1 MVTKVKLITAQEACQ
16 ILRQNKPDKIYLL
29 LRSGI
34 LSGFKCGKRWLI
46 DEDSIYHYINHS
58 LVSASRK

>member
-1 MVTKVKLITAQEACQ
+1 MKLITAQEAAQ

-29 LRSGI
+29 VRSKC

-46 DEDSIYHYINHS
+46 DEDSVYKYIQRELLNS
-58 LVSASRK
+58 

>member
-1 MVTKVKLITAQEACQ
+1 MAAQVKLITAQEAAQ

-46 DEDSIYHYINHS
+46 DEDSVYKYIHCS
-58 LVSASRK
+58 LLSYSR